1 MSTFAHRP
9 VPETDR
15 DYAKLLQDG
24 LGGDDVAL
32 RTLIDLMTPVVHV
45 RVARALRR
53 RIHDA
58 RGRNLRQDLE
68 DMTQDVFTTLF
79 AKRGK
84 ALRAWNAER
93 GLSFL
98 SFVGFLAEREVAMR
112 LRTAKRNPWTEDPTA
127 ADDLNKAAGLS
138 DSPEGYIESRD
149 LLATLWEDLRHWLT
163 PEGRQYFQL
172 LYVDQQS
179 IADVAA
185 RAGTTTDALYAWRSR
200 LVKKVRKLREKID
213 DEEWRDG

>member
-1 MSTFAHRP
+1 MCENDSYFAR
-9 VPETDR
+9 
-15 DYAKLLQDG
+15 LLDEG
-24 LGGDDVAL
+24 LTGDDAAL
-32 RTLIDLMTPVVHV
+32 RRLVDVMTPVVQV

-58 RGRNLRQDLE
+58 KGRDLRDDCEDLV
-68 DMTQDVFTTLF
+68 QDVFTALF
-79 AKRGK
+79 AKQGK

-98 SFVGFLAEREVAMR
+98 SFVGFLAERQVAIC
-112 LRTAKRNPWTEDPTA
+112 LRTAKRNPWTEDPTSM
-127 ADDLNKAAGLS
+127 DDLNRAPEMS
-138 DSPEGYIESRD
+138 SSPERYLESRD
-149 LLATLWEDLRHWLT
+149 LLAALLEELRQWLT

-179 IADVAA
+179 IADVAQ

-200 LVKKVRKLREKID
+200 LVKKVRKLRDQMMQED
-213 DEEWRDG
+213 RQNGR